1 MMSFWQSGCA
11 LAVVVPLGLLALRA
25 FRWRASAREPRRI
38 GSWCLAAL
46 ALLALAGSGWLLT
59 HSHDDSF
66 TGLDNMAYRKMAR
79 AFGDGR
85 GLFDPDPVLP
95 TLPPALRRTVLYRSG
110 SQARPT
116 RDLSFQLDAP
126 DGRATR
132 PFFMPT
138 LPLAA
143 AGLPWLAPDLLP
155 PLLAS
160 LGWCLLLLAGAAA
173 GGGWGLGVAVA
184 LALATPWP
192 LWFSRGFYPDG
203 SGSLILG
210 GLIAAVAIRPLDRA
224 VPRLVAGFALGFS
237 AALHPTLLLVALPL
251 AGVLMLQRPRVRE
264 SVPLAGG
271 CLLGLLPFWWMTRA
285 ICQPYGDWTR
295 IDRLVKLLGATREH
309 ALLATTLF
317 LVTLLACGALAL
329 GYYPAARARLRRL
342 DARLRPW
349 GWAAVSLAP
358 LLLIACL
365 PGSPGATLREGARAV
380 WTGIRVPGAL
390 LLLGGGAA
398 VLRQGRPARERILL
412 AVLAWL
418 SLFFLFLKGLEVPAG
433 IWSLRRFLPVI
444 LPLIALLAAP
454 LAAACASL
462 RTTARRAGAVAL
474 LLIAGTANLAR
485 WPAAFLQV
493 NEAGA
498 TDWTTRVAQPFGP
511 DRLVVFDYFPHSVP
525 YAGIPRTRVLGLG
538 ETTRAQWPELAGW
551 LAGVARTS
559 EVWIATSYMPA
570 GIEENLRL
578 EPVLAVTGRFPVV
591 KSRHFLPADRGE
603 RLVSHAFLKA
613 VPVTADTPP
622 ALQEKV
628 LDGGPLGLR
637 GPWGAVRAHGMWT
650 RQGSAIIGPYPAAGT
665 VVRFEAEVEWTPPKP
680 AWEQQRLFVVPP
692 WGGEPLV
699 CTVTSGVSTV
709 SGRWMVPPVA
719 ERTPT
724 GCYRFSA
731 ETPYDPRVYGQ
742 RGYDVDLGVLLR
754 RVTIRVL

>member
-1 MMSFWQSGCA
+1 MMSLWQSGCA

-25 FRWRASAREPRRI
+25 SRLRASAPVPRRI
-38 GSWCLAAL
+38 GGWCRAAL

-59 HSHDDSF
+59 HSHDDCF

-79 AFGDGR
+79 AFGGGR
-85 GLFDPDPVLP
+85 GFFDPDPVLP
-95 TLPPALRRTVLYRSG
+95 ALPPALRRAVLYRSG

-116 RDLSFQLDAP
+116 RDLVFQLDAP

-160 LGWCLLLLAGAAA
+160 LGWWLLLLAGAAA

-184 LALATPWP
+184 LVLATPWP

-210 GLIAAVAIRPLDRA
+210 SLIAAIAIRPLDRA
-224 VPRLVAGFALGFS
+224 GPRLVAGFALGFS
-237 AALHPTLLLVALPL
+237 AVLHPTLLLVALPL
-251 AGVLMLQRPRVRE
+251 AGVLVLERPRVRE
-264 SVPLAGG
+264 SAPLAGG
-271 CLLGLLPFWWMTRA
+271 CLMGLLPFWWMTRA

-295 IDRLVKLLGATREH
+295 PDRLVALLGASREH
-309 ALLATTLF
+309 ALLAASLLLLT
-317 LVTLLACGALAL
+317 VLACGALAI
-329 GYYPAARARLRRL
+329 GFHPAARVRLRRL

-358 LLLIACL
+358 LLLIALL
-365 PGSPGATLREGARAV
+365 PGSPGATLREGAHAI

-398 VLRQGRPARERILL
+398 VLREGRPARERILL
-412 AVLAWL
+412 AAFAWL
-418 SLFFLFLKGLEVPAG
+418 SLVFLYLKGIEVPAG
-433 IWSLRRFLPVI
+433 IWSLRRFLPVF

-454 LAAACASL
+454 LADACARL
-462 RTTARRAGAVAL
+462 RTAGVRAGAAAL
-474 LLIAGTANLAR
+474 LLLAGTANLAR

-498 TDWTTRVAQPFGP
+498 TAWTTRVAQPFGP

-525 YAGIPRTRVLGLG
+525 YVGNPRTRVLGLG
-538 ETTRAQWPELAGW
+538 ETTREQWPELAAW

-559 EVWIATSYMPA
+559 EVWIATSYVPA
-570 GIEENLRL
+570 CIEEGLRL

-591 KSRHFLPADRGE
+591 NSRHFLPAVRGE
-603 RLVSHAFLKA
+603 RLVSHVFLKA

-622 ALQEKV
+622 TLQEKV

-650 RQGSAIIGPYPAAGT
+650 RQGSAMVGPYPSAGA
-665 VVRFEAEVEWTPPKP
+665 VVRVEAEVEWTPPEP
-680 AWEQQRLFVVPP
+680 AWGRQRLFVAPP

-709 SGRWMVPPVA
+709 SGLWTVPVVA

-724 GCYRFSA
+724 GWYRFSV
-731 ETPYDPRVYGQ
+731 EKPFDPLAYGL
-742 RGYDVDLGVLLR
+742 RGYDADLGVLLR
-754 RVTIRVL
+754 RVTLRVL

>member
-1 MMSFWQSGCA
+1 MI
-11 LAVVVPLGLLALRA
+11 VPLGLLALRA
-25 FRWRASAREPRRI
+25 YRLRACARSPRRI
-38 GSWCLAAL
+38 SAWCWVAL

-59 HSHDDSF
+59 HSHEDSF

-79 AFGDGR
+79 AFDGGR
-85 GLFDPDPVLP
+85 GFFDPDPVLP
-95 TLPPALRRTVLYRSG
+95 ALPPSLRRAVLYRSG
-110 SQARPT
+110 SQTRPT

-132 PFFMPT
+132 PFFMPS

-160 LGWCLLLLAGAAA
+160 LAWWLLLLAGAAA
-173 GGGWGLGVAVA
+173 GGGWGLAAVLA
-184 LALATPWP
+184 LVLATPWP
-192 LWFSRGFYPDG
+192 LWFARGFYPDG

-224 VPRLVAGFALGFS
+224 VLRFVAGFALGFS

-251 AGVLMLQRPRVRE
+251 AGVLMLERPRVRE
-264 SVPLAGG
+264 SVLLAGG
-271 CLLGLLPFWWMTRA
+271 CLLGLLPFWWMTRT
-285 ICQPYGDWTR
+285 ICHPYGDWTR
-295 IDRLVKLLGATREH
+295 LDRLVALLGATREH
-309 ALLATTLF
+309 ALLAAS
-317 LVTLLACGALAL
+317 LLLLTVLAGGALAL
-329 GYYPAARARLRRL
+329 GFHSAARARLRRL

-412 AVLAWL
+412 AALAWL

-433 IWSLRRFLPVI
+433 IWSLRRFLPVL
-444 LPLIALLAAP
+444 LPLLALLAAP

-462 RTTARRAGAVAL
+462 RSIGRRAVVAAL

-498 TDWTTRVAQPFGP
+498 TAWTTRVAQSLGP
-511 DRLVVFDYFPHSVP
+511 ERLVVFDYFPHSAP
-525 YAGIPRTRVLGLG
+525 YAGNPQTRVLGLG

-570 GIEENLRL
+570 GIEEDLRL

-603 RLVSHAFLKA
+603 RLVSHGFLKA

-622 ALQEKV
+622 TLQEKV

-637 GPWGAVRAHGMWT
+637 GPWGAVRARGMWT

-665 VVRFEAEVEWTPPKP
+665 MVRFEAEVEWTPPEP
-680 AWEQQRLFVVPP
+680 SWERQRLFVAPP

-699 CTVTSGVSTV
+699 CTVTSGVATV
-709 SGRWMVPPVA
+709 SGRWTVPPVA

-724 GCYRFSA
+724 GRYRFSV
-731 ETPYDPRVYGQ
+731 ERPYDPRAYGQ
-742 RGYDVDLGVLLR
+742 RGYDADLGVLLR
-754 RVTIRVL
+754 RVTIRIL